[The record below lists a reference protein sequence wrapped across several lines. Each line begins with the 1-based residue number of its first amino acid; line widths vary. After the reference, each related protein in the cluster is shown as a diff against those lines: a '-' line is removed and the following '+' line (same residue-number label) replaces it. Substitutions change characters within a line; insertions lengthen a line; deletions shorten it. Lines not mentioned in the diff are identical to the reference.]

1 MHPLRPQSFA
11 IAITRAAIAA
21 APGWGLHTAA
31 RLTVDS
37 RVDVD
42 SLSRF
47 PQAVVQTSGSQ
58 PLGKGPHGDAAL
70 IRIVWRVSDLDVDV
84 AEQAAVEL
92 EDALVRCWR
101 AAAAT
106 DEGWVSHLDITQ
118 DPVLTNITT
127 VTDDIQEFTMI
138 AEIVARTGRTN

>member
-11 IAITRAAIAA
+11 VSITRAAVAA
-21 APGWGLHTAA
+21 APGWGLAAAA
-31 RLTVDS
+31 RLTIDS

-42 SLSRF
+42 SLDRF
-47 PQAVVQTSGSQ
+47 PQVIVQASGSQ
-58 PLGKGPHGDAAL
+58 PLSNGPHGDASL
-70 IRIVWRVSDLDVDV
+70 IRVVWRISDLDVDA
-84 AEQAAVEL
+84 AEQAAIEL

-101 AAAAT
+101 AATVT
-106 DEGWVSHLDITQ
+106 DEGWMSYLDITQ

-127 VTDDIQEFTMI
+127 VTDDIQELTMI

>member
-11 IAITRAAIAA
+11 VAITRAAVAA
-21 APGWGLHTAA
+21 APGWGLAAAA
-31 RLTVDS
+31 RLTIDS

-42 SLSRF
+42 SVSRF
-47 PQAVVQTSGSQ
+47 PQVIVQAAGSQ
-58 PLGKGPHGDAAL
+58 PLSNGPHGDAGL
-70 IRIVWRVSDLDVDV
+70 IRVVWRISDLDVDL
-84 AEQAAVEL
+84 AEQAAIEL

-101 AAAAT
+101 AATVT

-118 DPVLTNITT
+118 DPILTNITT